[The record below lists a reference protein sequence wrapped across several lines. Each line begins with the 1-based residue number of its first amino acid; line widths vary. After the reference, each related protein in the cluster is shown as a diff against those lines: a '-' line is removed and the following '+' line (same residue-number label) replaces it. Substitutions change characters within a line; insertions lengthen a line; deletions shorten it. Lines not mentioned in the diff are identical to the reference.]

1 MTNIH
6 DGEPWESSPQ
16 ITGKIKWEVIAPID
30 TEEIRMTLCSM
41 KRTSV
46 GMDKL
51 STQEVLT
58 WHLPSLAG
66 LMNIILATERLPSHL
81 AMARVT
87 FLPKVESPADPGDFR
102 PTAISSVLAR
112 TLHKILLR
120 RMREQFEFSP
130 LQNAFLQRKTDTWRP
145 KRCFMQYCGTP
156 MRKLNPGIADTQR
169 YLGVHFTWKGRIT
182 TKQTKEV
189 ERMLQEITSAPL
201 KPYQRVEIVQDFMV
215 PKLQHELVLG
225 CAHRNTIS
233 RIERMILRSFRAW
246 LRLPNDTSLG
256 FLHAPRKS
264 GGLGIPSLVTT
275 LPLL

>member
-41 KRTSV
+41 KRTLV

-112 TLHKILLR
+112 TLHKILSR
-120 RMREQFEFSP
+120 RMKDR
-130 LQNAFLQRKTDTWRP
+130 QRAIRILATP
-145 KRCFMQYCGTP
+145 KCLPSEKNGCLEASALLCAVLWHSHEETKPWHSRYP
-156 MRKLNPGIADTQR
+156 EVPG
-169 YLGVHFTWKGRIT
+169 
-182 TKQTKEV
+182 
-189 ERMLQEITSAPL
+189 
-201 KPYQRVEIVQDFMV
+201 
-215 PKLQHELVLG
+215 
-225 CAHRNTIS
+225 
-233 RIERMILRSFRAW
+233 RS
-246 LRLPNDTSLG
+246 
-256 FLHAPRKS
+256 LHMEGKNNN
-264 GGLGIPSLVTT
+264 
-275 LPLL
+275 